1 MRPRRQRG
9 AQRKRQREID
19 RCGRQPLDRGDPA
32 GIGQRHLARQVV
44 VQGPAQASPQ
54 HGKRGPHAGKARF
67 ARPAEDERTRDDQDH
82 APSHAAIHVF
92 AERKPR
98 QQRREHALGIQQQRG
113 ARCGHACQS
122 QHQQHGSRY
131 APASDCRRQPGHFGA
146 RQMHFGRT
154 RQPPVQPQPQA
165 GAQVKQASQQPGV
178 DRMQQELGQRRAG
191 AKQQRSDQRRRH
203 PRLPKR
209 GAPTWRVCAKT
220 GHIDS
225 FSMRR

>member
-1 MRPRRQRG
+1 MAQAHHKQRQADPVGQQPDRHRAGHMRPRRQRG
-9 AQRKRQREID
+9 AQRKRQRQID
-19 RCGRQPLDRGDPA
+19 RRGRQPLDRGDPA

-122 QHQQHGSRY
+122 QHQQHGCRH
-131 APASDCRRQPGHFGA
+131 AAASDCRRQPGQFGA
-146 RQMHFGRT
+146 RQMHWAHPSAAATATAPGRSPGKAG
-154 RQPPVQPQPQA
+154 QPA
-165 GAQVKQASQQPGV
+165 A
-178 DRMQQELGQRRAG
+178 
-191 AKQQRSDQRRRH
+191 
-203 PRLPKR
+203 R
-209 GAPTWRVCAKT
+209 G
-220 GHIDS
+220 
-225 FSMRR
+225 